1 MDPFRIY
8 RQVSPATARRSP
20 SARCAV
26 CCRRP
31 AQLRQAFDEMAHRS
45 WSPAEIDTLRK
56 AAHSALL

>member
-8 RQVSPATARRSP
+8 RQVSPATARCSP

-31 AQLRQAFDEMAHRS
+31 ALLRQAFDEMAYRS
-45 WSPAEIDTLRK
+45 WSQAEIDTLRK